1 MRKAFVVGL
10 LGFGV
15 LAGCSDPSATMQIV
29 NKSGPEETT
38 TLVGVMEIGMVGPG
52 KPGFKFDL
60 SNGELTCISDRQPAN
75 WQRGWS
81 RNRVRQIVDFQCDDG
96 RSGKIQMA
104 LSGTSNEDWSGVGQ
118 GKLDDGSKVRLLVG
132 DMSGAINWD

>member
-1 MRKAFVVGL
+1 MRKAVVAGIVGVGL
-10 LGFGV
+10 

-29 NKSGPEETT
+29 DKSGLEETT
-38 TLVGVMEIGMVGPG
+38 TLVGVMETGMVGPG

-60 SNGELTCISDRQPAN
+60 SNGELTCITDRHSAN
-75 WQRGWS
+75 WQRGWN
-81 RNRVRQIVDFQCDDG
+81 RNRIRQIVDFQCDDG
-96 RSGKIQMA
+96 RSGKIQIA

-118 GKLDDGSKVRLLVG
+118 GKLNDGSKVRLLVG